1 MCNAGDPTALDYC
14 VPGVL
19 PEDQARAELEMIL
32 YRDQLD
38 FMVNLT
44 ARYDNWAFSYGDPYN
59 PGDVP
64 PDWD

>member
-1 MCNAGDPTALDYC
+1 MPVKASAGRVETHDVD
-14 VPGVL
+14 
-19 PEDQARAELEMIL
+19 EQNQAELEMLL

-38 FMVNLT
+38 FMVHLT

-64 PDWD
+64 PDWE